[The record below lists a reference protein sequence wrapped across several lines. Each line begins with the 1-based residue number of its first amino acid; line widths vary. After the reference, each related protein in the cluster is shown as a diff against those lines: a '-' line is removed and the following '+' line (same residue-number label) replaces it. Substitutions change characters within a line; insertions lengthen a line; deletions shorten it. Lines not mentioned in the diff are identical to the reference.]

1 MVLDVSI
8 FKIIFL
14 VLVIPISLVFEG
26 IRRKLMARMQNR
38 IGPPIWQPFYDVMK
52 LFEKWESD
60 SKASENVFFNITP
73 FLYLVTTF
81 ALFFFIPFPLI
92 GFQFDFILFVYVL
105 ILSGALYVLSGFAS
119 NSPYGS
125 IGSMRE
131 LILMICYEAIFVV
144 GIFTFILFS
153 NIETLT
159 DFNQTWL
166 IYRLPIAS
174 VCLFIVALVEMR
186 ITPLDTVEAPTEIM
200 GSVETE
206 YSGRSLA
213 FLEIS
218 KALKSA
224 FFIFLLSMLFFGIKN
239 IVMFSIFSLIMLF
252 VFIFTQA
259 TTCRYRVDQTFNLL
273 MIVLLLVVIEFVRI
287 NYIVW

>member
-1 MVLDVSI
+1 M
-8 FKIIFL
+8 FL
-14 VLVIPISLVFEG
+14 VLVIPISLLFEG
-26 IRRKLMARMQNR
+26 MRRKLLARMQNR
-38 IGPPIWQPFYDVMK
+38 IGPPIWQPFYDIMK
-52 LFEKWESD
+52 LFEKEKSD
-60 SKASENVFFNITP
+60 SKASENVFFKITP
-73 FLYLVTTF
+73 FLYLLTTF
-81 ALFFFIPFPLI
+81 TLFFFIPFPLI

-153 NIETLT
+153 NIESLA
-159 DFNQTWL
+159 DFNQTCL
-166 IYRLPIAS
+166 IYNLPIAS
-174 VCLFIVALVEMR
+174 ACLFVVALVEMR

-206 YSGRSLA
+206 YSGRSLG

-218 KALKSA
+218 KYLKSA
-224 FFIFLLSMLFFGIKN
+224 FFIFLFTMLFFGFKDLL
-239 IVMFSIFSLIMLF
+239 MFSIFSLIMLF
-252 VFIFTQA
+252 VFTFTQA

>member
-1 MVLDVSI
+1 MILDVSM
-8 FKIIFL
+8 FKLMFLFL
-14 VLVIPISLVFEG
+14 VVPISLLLEG
-26 IRRKLMARMQNR
+26 IRRKLLARMQNR

-52 LFEKWESD
+52 LFEKKESD
-60 SKASENVFFNITP
+60 SKATENVFFNITP

-144 GIFTFILFS
+144 SIFTFILFS
-153 NIETLT
+153 DIKSLT
-159 DFNQTWL
+159 DFNQTLL
-166 IYRLPIAS
+166 IYNLPIAS
-174 VCLFIVALVEMR
+174 ACLFVVALVEMR

-206 YSGRSLA
+206 YSGRSLG
-213 FLEIS
+213 FLEVS

-224 FFIFLLSMLFFGIKN
+224 FFIFLVTMLFFGIKDV
-239 IVMFSIFSLIMLF
+239 IFFSILTLFMLF
-252 VFIFTQA
+252 VFTFTQA
-259 TTCRYRVDQTFNLL
+259 TTCRYRMDQTFRLL
-273 MIVLLLVVIEFVRI
+273 MIVLLLTVIEFVRI